1 MATKKTNKM
10 LSGKDSASAEGS
22 SLRLYLKDINRFPL
36 MSKEEEEKVARL
48 ASQGD
53 LEAKQKLTNSNLRFV
68 ISVAKKFQGKGLPLE
83 DLISEGNMGLLK
95 AVDYFKVEM
104 GYRFITY
111 AVWWIRQ
118 SIINAIKEKGRLIRV
133 PCSRSYETSTTSN
146 SRALPDRLA
155 IATKKATSLMWL
167 NQDVVSLDDPAIKN
181 EGFGTIKDLI
191 IDEKSK
197 APFELAM
204 NSQLKDELENVI
216 ETLGNRAADIIRSR
230 YGLGENGYQTLKEIG
245 ERYDLSRERVR
256 QIEKRALIQ
265 LQKSVKTQNLESYIA

>member
-1 MATKKTNKM
+1 MTAKKTKKA
-10 LSGKDSASAEGS
+10 LSDKDSASTEGS
-22 SLRLYLKDINRFPL
+22 SLRLYLNDINRFPL

-48 ASQGD
+48 ACQGD
-53 LEAKQKLTNSNLRFV
+53 MEAKQKLTNANLRFV

-95 AVDYFKVEM
+95 AVDHFKVEM

-118 SIINAIKEKGRLIRV
+118 SIINAIKEKGRLIRI
-133 PCSRSYETSTTSN
+133 PSTRVKDYSATSN
-146 SRALPDRLA
+146 SSALSERLA
-155 IATKKATSLMWL
+155 TTSKKAMPLMWV
-167 NQDVVSLDDPAIKN
+167 NQDILSLDEPAVKH

-191 IDEKSK
+191 EDEKSK

-204 NSQLKDELENVI
+204 NSKLKDELENVI

-230 YGLGENGYQTLKEIG
+230 YGLGDKGYQTLKEIG

-256 QIEKRALIQ
+256 QIEKRALSQ
-265 LQKSVKTQNLESYIA
+265 LQKSVKTKKLESYIV